1 MAGLEGTTLG
11 PYQVV
16 SMLGKGGMGQVY
28 RARDPRLGREVAI
41 KVLSAALSEEHG
53 YLERFRR
60 EARAIAQL
68 NHPNIVSVYD
78 FGEQGNTTYLV
89 MPLIQGGTLRDLLAQ
104 RGMLPLNEA
113 VALTEQIGGAL
124 QYAHERG
131 LIHRDVKPANILVGP
146 DGRALLSDFGIVRVV
161 QGGDTNATLTHTG
174 AFVGSPEY
182 AAPEM
187 VLGQAIDRRVDIY
200 ALGMMLYQL
209 LTGRTAFSATTPVQ
223 LLMMQAQAQP
233 PSPRSINPAIPPAVE
248 AVILKALAKSPDQR
262 YSSVAEMVA
271 ALRAAAGVQAAVA
284 ATGLGT
290 GLDVSNMATMLTSP
304 PPAPTGVPAATP
316 IAPPLT
322 PQPGGWAATPQP
334 GGWAATPQPGGWA
347 AAPAEPPTLPP
358 TFTTGLNRP
367 YDQTL
372 PNERRQLPAGVTP
385 TPSARQSTK
394 KRTNLAILVALA
406 AVLILGGGGAL
417 AYGVSQGVFGSKA
430 ASTPITRSSPTV
442 PTATA
447 TTMPSPTATAVPSYV
462 FKGFNFR
469 IQGSDL
475 QNGETADPIY
485 TMMNGGDYQQHE
497 GSQGSLYRFGDAVN
511 YGSVYSAASII
522 RDSNGKFIFVVL
534 IDRFDTYQNA
544 HRYFLR
550 DTTLA
555 SQNMTTIP
563 LGEEAFTAFLLVPK
577 SANQSF
583 ELIVRDLSIMITI
596 AAVPSA
602 NPQDQSAYFTALA
615 KAMLARGERC
625 HYAQPDPTNPNNLQL
640 MPGSPS
646 DCS

>member
-11 PYQVV
+11 PYQVI
-16 SMLGKGGMGQVY
+16 SLLGKGGMGQVY

-41 KVLSAALSEEHG
+41 KVLSAALSQEHG

-60 EARAIAQL
+60 EARSIAQL

-89 MPLIQGGTLRDLLAQ
+89 MPLIQGGTLRELLGQ

-113 VALTEQIGGAL
+113 VALVEQIGGAL

-161 QGGDTNATLTHTG
+161 QGEDSGATLTHTG

-187 VLGQAIDRRVDIY
+187 VLGQTIDRRVDIY

-209 LTGRTAFSATTPVQ
+209 LTGRTAFSANTPVQ
-223 LLMMQAQAQP
+223 LLMMQAQVQP
-233 PSPRSINPAIPPAVE
+233 PNPRSINPAIPPAVE
-248 AVILKALAKSPDQR
+248 AVVLRALAKSPDQR
-262 YSSVAEMVA
+262 YGSVAEMVA
-271 ALRAAAGVQAAVA
+271 ALRAAAGMQPVGVV
-284 ATGLGT
+284 TGLGT
-290 GLDVSNMATMLTSP
+290 ALDVSNLATMLTAP
-304 PPAPTGVPAATP
+304 PQATVGAPAVTP
-316 IAPPLT
+316 LVPPLT

-334 GGWAATPQPGGWA
+334 GGWNAALP
-347 AAPAEPPTLPP
+347 EPPTYPP

-372 PNERRQLPAGVTP
+372 PNEQRRIPAGAAP
-385 TPSARQSTK
+385 TPPVRPGNKS
-394 KRTNLAILVALA
+394 RTNLAILVALA
-406 AVLILGGGGAL
+406 VVLILGGGGAL
-417 AYGVSQGVFGSKA
+417 AFGVSQGWFGSKA
-430 ASTPITRSSPTV
+430 ASTPIAQGSPAV

-447 TTMPSPTATAVPSYV
+447 TSVPSPTATAVPGYI
-462 FKGFNFR
+462 FQGFNFR
-469 IQGSDL
+469 IQGGDL
-475 QNGETADPIY
+475 QRGETADPIY
-485 TMMNGGDYQQHE
+485 TMKGGADYQQHE
-497 GSQGSLYRFGDAVN
+497 GSQGSFYRFGDAVN
-511 YGSVYSAASII
+511 YGSVYSAASVI
-522 RDSNGKFIFVVL
+522 RDGNGKFIFVVL

-544 HRYFLR
+544 HRYFQR

-555 SQNMTTIP
+555 SQNMTSVP

-577 SANQSF
+577 GTDQSF
-583 ELIVRDLSIMITI
+583 ELIVRDLSIVITI

-602 NPQDQSAYFTALA
+602 NQQDQSDYFISLA

-625 HYAQPDPTNPNNLQL
+625 HYAQPDPTNPSNVQL

-646 DCS
+646 YCS